1 MEPGSWPHGVKVGRY
16 VQVASGVRILLRNHP
31 LDRLSLHPFF
41 FNSQLGWIAKDNI
54 SFGRLEICH
63 DAWLG
68 AESIVTRGC
77 TRIGVGAVIAA
88 GAIVTKDVPDFAIV
102 AGNPARILRY
112 RFPEDLR
119 QRILESRWWERSI
132 EECAQS
138 LEVMTKSLEGIS
150 SLSLLFSDTPR
161 EI

>member
-1 MEPGSWPHGVKVGRY
+1 LIDSRFI
-16 VQVASGVRILLRNHP
+16 R
-31 LDRLSLHPFF
+31 F
-41 FNSQLGWIAKDNI
+41 FNSQLGWVSADNI
-54 SFGRLEICH
+54 PFGRLEVGH
-63 DAWLG
+63 YASLG
-68 AESIVTRGC
+68 AESIITRGC

-88 GAIVTKDVPDFAIV
+88 GAVVTKDVPDFAIV

-112 RFPEDLR
+112 RFPEDIR

-150 SLSLLFSDTPR
+150 SLSLLFSDAPR
-161 EI
+161 GCERIDAFSH